1 MHAYCKNTSEGETC
15 HSFVAKHALVAL
27 HEPGIMALMKRTI
40 FLCFIRRRIRLPGP
54 CVVLW
59 GKLSGSF
66 VALAPCR
73 ALEGTAFLS
82 RVCWR
87 KCISLNLC
95 QHIRLP
101 TYQTVF
107 CSSATLRHWVHSIPF
122 RTFTLIW
129 TDRTTWSS
137 VQTHKW
143 AIPFYFLDV

>member
-1 MHAYCKNTSEGETC
+1 MPTAKTSEGEKC

-27 HEPGIMALMKRTI
+27 HEPEIMALMKRTI

-101 TYQTVF
+101 TYQTLF
-107 CSSATLRHWVHSIPF
+107 FSSATLRHSVPF
-122 RTFTLIW
+122 RTFTLI
-129 TDRTTWSS
+129 
-137 VQTHKW
+137 
-143 AIPFYFLDV
+143 